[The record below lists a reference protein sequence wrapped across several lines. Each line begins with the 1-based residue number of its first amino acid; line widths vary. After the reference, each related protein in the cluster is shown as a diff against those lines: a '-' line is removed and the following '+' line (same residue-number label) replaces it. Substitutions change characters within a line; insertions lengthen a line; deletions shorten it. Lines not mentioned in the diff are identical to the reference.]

1 VSDDEREEQD
11 PRFYDASMLKNL
23 GKDWKV
29 IQDTII
35 NYSHK
40 KSLKRIMATDLMV
53 KRCTIC

>member
-1 VSDDEREEQD
+1 MSDDEREEQD

-40 KSLKRIMATDLMV
+40 KSLK
-53 KRCTIC
+53 KNNGH